1 MNKARKPRSIH
12 RTQRS
17 LRTTIALIVCGL
29 LGFCASCLAQAS
41 DEPFYRQLIRFKD
54 HGGYQPT
61 RAFTVVTDARQG
73 NRLVAED
80 DPDLNF
86 NMAWMDQF
94 QPGYKSRNGGAA
106 LGVLLRGYARSLFE
120 SYRGN
125 NQGNSLIPNADDE
138 SLNFGGDV
146 EYDLR
151 LKSDEVL
158 VGVKYTF

>member
-1 MNKARKPRSIH
+1 
-12 RTQRS
+12 
-17 LRTTIALIVCGL
+17 
-29 LGFCASCLAQAS
+29 
-41 DEPFYRQLIRFKD
+41 
-54 HGGYQPT
+54 
-61 RAFTVVTDARQG
+61 
-73 NRLVAED
+73 
-80 DPDLNF
+80 
-86 NMAWMDQF
+86 MAWMDQF